1 MLRIVNLEEI
11 DIMLLRIS
19 SLIDQQERGDTNFA
33 ENVKEWL
40 SKLERMLESNRMPVA
55 GNVATLRG
63 LLISAERGALPPG
76 VEFHGRPTRRKIREA
91 AAAYVVRQ
99 TGDLVSNVIQRDHE
113 RVAGAEGITRQLVAL
128 AKAKGLIQELPSG
141 KDNTD
146 LLKALW
152 RTLSTDPELSSGT
165 VNVEGLIGAYDALI
179 MLDRTIVKDVP
190 HG

>member
-11 DIMLLRIS
+11 DVMLLRIS

-40 SKLERMLESNRMPVA
+40 SKLEKILESNRMPVA

-63 LLISAERGALPPG
+63 LLISAERGDLPSG
-76 VEFHGRPTRRKIREA
+76 VKFYGRPTRRKIREA
-91 AAAYVVRQ
+91 TTAYVIQQ
-99 TGDLVSNVIQRDHE
+99 TCDLVSNVIQRDHK
-113 RVAGAEGITRQLVAL
+113 RFAEAECITRQLVAL
-128 AKAKGLIQELPSG
+128 ATAKGLIQELPSG

-152 RTLSTDPELSSGT
+152 RTLSNDPELSSGT
-165 VNVEGLIGAYDALI
+165 VNVEGLIGLYDALI
-179 MLDRTIVKDVP
+179 MLERTIAKDVP
-190 HG
+190 HR

>member
-40 SKLERMLESNRMPVA
+40 SKLERMLESNRMPVTE
-55 GNVATLRG
+55 NVATLRG
-63 LLISAERGALPPG
+63 MLISAERGVLPPG
-76 VEFHGRPTRRKIREA
+76 IEFHGRPTRRKIREA
-91 AAAYVVRQ
+91 AAAYVVRL
-99 TGDLVSNVIQRDHE
+99 TCDLVSNAIQRDHE
-113 RVAGAEGITRQLVAL
+113 RVAEAEGVTRQLVAL
-128 AKAKGLIQELPSG
+128 GKAKGLIRELPSE
-141 KDNTD
+141 KDNTG
-146 LLKALW
+146 LLKTLW

-165 VNVEGLIGAYDALI
+165 VNVEGLVGAYDALI